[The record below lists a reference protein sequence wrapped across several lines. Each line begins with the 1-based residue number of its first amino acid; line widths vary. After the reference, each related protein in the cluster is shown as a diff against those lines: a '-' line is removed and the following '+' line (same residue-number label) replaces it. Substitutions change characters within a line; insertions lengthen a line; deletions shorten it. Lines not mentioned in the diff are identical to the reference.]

1 MTIKLTTLAALV
13 ATPALLALQPR
24 GTSVEFPLEAGATRS
39 KTFTKSIE
47 LSLDDMST
55 TLNPRIN
62 WIMFPGA
69 ELSVTGLIFVGDTE
83 PKNPRDYASKIKFG
97 QKAAGRSVV
106 SVAAKVTW

>member
-1 MTIKLTTLAALV
+1 MYIRGFFDEFNDRYGIHNYLSLAPEFRLFDTELQIRLAA
-13 ATPALLALQPR
+13 
-24 GTSVEFPLEAGATRS
+24 
-39 KTFTKSIE
+39 I

-55 TLNPRIN
+55 TLNPKIN

-69 ELSVTGLIFVGDTE
+69 ELSVTGLIFAGDTA
-83 PKNPRDYASKIKFG
+83 PKNPRDYSSKFKFG